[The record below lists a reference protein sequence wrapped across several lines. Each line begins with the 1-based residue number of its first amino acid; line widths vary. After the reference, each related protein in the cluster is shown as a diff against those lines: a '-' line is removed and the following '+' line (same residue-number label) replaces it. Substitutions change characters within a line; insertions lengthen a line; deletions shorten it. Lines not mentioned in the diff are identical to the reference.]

1 MEKFS
6 EELQNW
12 YSIISSVEKID
23 LSTAKKLYTDIQNET
38 KETKKNNIREEL
50 INKTLY
56 VVYNFISKND
66 FQYLNSRTYDLDD
79 IISICNEIWI
89 NMIDSGKLLKV
100 DKFSQMFDY
109 QFYSELTEKLIVNK
123 YQISEITI
131 LDIEIFA
138 DLLFKFI
145 EEKSNSSEFK
155 YNDFIELIINESQ
168 HNYKYKNIVYKIFKF
183 RDYCVGTYEL
193 LNCIYKSLRSD
204 ENVTI
209 SKTKLHMFKYI
220 LLNNGLDFLLRDLDN
235 VQVDDIANS
244 IINDMHYQDILSLI
258 FDGDII
264 NEDEKS
270 ILKRRFGIGIF
281 NCHTLDEISKQ
292 DGLTKE
298 RIRQKESKAIRKL
311 RGSKG
316 LRILSKI

>member
-12 YSIISSVEKID
+12 YSIISLIEKID
-23 LSTAKKLYTDIQNET
+23 LSTAKKLYTDIQKEPN
-38 KETKKNNIREEL
+38 ETKKNNIREEL

-56 VVYNFISKND
+56 VVYNFISNND
-66 FQYLNSRTYDLDD
+66 FQYLNSSTYDLDD

-145 EEKSNSSEFK
+145 QEKSNSSKFK

-168 HNYKYKNIVYKIFKF
+168 HNYKYKNILYKIYKFK
-183 RDYCVGTYEL
+183 DYCFGTYEL
-193 LNCIYKSLRSD
+193 LNGIYESLRSD
-204 ENVTI
+204 KNVTI

-220 LLNNGLDFLLRDLDN
+220 LLNNGLDFLLRDIDN
-235 VQVDDIANS
+235 VHIDDIANS

-264 NEDEKS
+264 NEEEKS
-270 ILKRRFGIGIF
+270 ILKRRFGF
-281 NCHTLDEISKQ
+281 ENFSCHTLEEISKQ

-311 RGSKG
+311 RGSKE